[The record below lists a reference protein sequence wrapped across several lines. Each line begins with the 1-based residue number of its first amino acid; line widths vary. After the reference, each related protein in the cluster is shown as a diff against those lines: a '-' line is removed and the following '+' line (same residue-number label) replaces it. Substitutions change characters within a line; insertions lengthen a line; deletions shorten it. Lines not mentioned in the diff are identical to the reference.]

1 MTSPARTNASSSMIA
16 TRIGLVTM
24 AVWAVR
30 LAGRTPVPN
39 PVLAERCDDLSE
51 LVQSFLDI
59 GSDDTSGLGAFL
71 GRGIRPIL
79 QRPGIGGHQRE
90 PMGQHVV
97 HLPGDSDPFRGPC
110 LSYPTSVPA
119 PPRLAAPEAQEM
131 RSIWPALL
139 YPCSNSDQCGVSDY
153 IQDQPPAVRQPADRP
168 EQPLHSVCDHPEH
181 RNAQRIPDRAPL
193 RDDQHRQ
200 RRWWSRL
207 TNWSA

>member
-71 GRGIRPIL
+71 GRGIRAIL

-110 LSYPTSVPA
+110 LSYPTSLLLLGSLRPKHKRRDQSG
-119 PPRLAAPEAQEM
+119 PR
-131 RSIWPALL
+131 L

-168 EQPLHSVCDHPEH
+168 EQPQHSVCDHPEDP
-181 RNAQRIPDRAPL
+181 NAQRIPDRAPL
-193 RDDQHRQ
+193 SDDQHRQ